1 MRNEGTISESIKSN
15 SFSALDVC
23 FFFTIVNNCN
33 DRHCFHAV
41 EQWPSRYGSYARTG
55 TIEIF

>member
-23 FFFTIVNNCN
+23 FFLQLLITAMIVI
-33 DRHCFHAV
+33 V
-41 EQWPSRYGSYARTG
+41 SMQWNSGQVDMEAML
-55 TIEIF
+55 ELVL